1 MSKVVGFMDVGRDW
15 KFSESGIGNGGK
27 LAGAAALLELGV
39 WHRSVKLD
47 GGGRRSDEL
56 DRQFGGDGA
65 FLFFLLV
72 FDLAI
77 VMGGPLNHPMQPRH
91 TVRASKVRIILGLT

>member
-27 LAGAAALLELGV
+27 VAGAAALLELGV

-47 GGGRRSDEL
+47 GGGRRTEVL
-56 DRQFGGDGA
+56 DRQFGGGGA
-65 FLFFLLV
+65 FLFFRLV

-77 VMGGPLNHPMQPRH
+77 VMGGPLNHPMQARL
-91 TVRASKVRIILGLT
+91 TVRASKIKIILGLT

>member
-47 GGGRRSDEL
+47 GGGRRTEVL
-56 DRQFGGDGA
+56 DRQFGGGGA
-65 FLFFLLV
+65 FLFFRLV
-72 FDLAI
+72 FDLNK
-77 VMGGPLNHPMQPRH
+77 VGGG
-91 TVRASKVRIILGLT
+91 AEGE

>member
-27 LAGAAALLELGV
+27 VAGAAALLELGV

-47 GGGRRSDEL
+47 GGGRRTELL
-56 DRQFGGDGA
+56 DRQFGGGGA
-65 FLFFLLV
+65 FLFFRLV

-77 VMGGPLNHPMQPRH
+77 VMGGAEG
-91 TVRASKVRIILGLT
+91 V

>member
-27 LAGAAALLELGV
+27 VAGAAALLELGV

-47 GGGRRSDEL
+47 GGGRRTELL
-56 DRQFGGDGA
+56 DRQFGGGGA
-65 FLFFLLV
+65 FLFFRLIVGNSWVKIPFEICTFSLPNSWSLV
-72 FDLAI
+72 
-77 VMGGPLNHPMQPRH
+77 V
-91 TVRASKVRIILGLT
+91 